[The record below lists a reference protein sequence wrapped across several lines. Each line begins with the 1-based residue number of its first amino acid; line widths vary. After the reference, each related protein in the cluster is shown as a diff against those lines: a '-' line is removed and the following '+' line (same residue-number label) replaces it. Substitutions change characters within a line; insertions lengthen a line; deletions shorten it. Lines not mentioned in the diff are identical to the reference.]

1 MITYMHVEENTD
13 TTTDTYTKST
23 GIKGLITTLDVQ
35 CMIVTQA
42 AGVERGKKYDTP
54 GTYKYISAIPI
65 AYSPLQRH
73 LPPRHSAQTRPPMPT
88 YKTYPSPPAREA
100 APPWTTM
107 VTTSSVVATP
117 TNQDGAVAPRPLRQ
131 KGTVVRPKSRQ
142 RTTKPHPR
150 QPSPPC

>member
-88 YKTYPSPPAREA
+88 YKTYPSPPAHDHGDHFFSCRHA
-100 APPWTTM
+100 NKSGRCCG
-107 VTTSSVVATP
+107 TTSS
-117 TNQDGAVAPRPLRQ
+117 APKRHR
-131 KGTVVRPKSRQ
+131 G
-142 RTTKPHPR
+142 
-150 QPSPPC
+150 